1 MLSPQFPAVNI
12 PSLQKVDLPAVA
24 RIRLKQPSAPAI
36 ADIEA
41 GVRQALEG
49 ADRLRALAPGSRV
62 ALAVGSR
69 GIAHIDRLARAV
81 VGWLREQRLEPF
93 IVPAMGSHGGGT
105 AEGQAAVLAR
115 LGVDE
120 QRTGAPVRATM
131 EVVECGRTAKGV
143 PCFFD
148 ANAHAADAVVIIGR
162 VKSHTSFDRPIESGL
177 TKMVGIGL
185 GKQEGARNIHRMG
198 PYGLSEVLPEMASV
212 AIANSPLAYGLAIVE
227 NAAHEIVTIEGAE
240 PAAFADTDIRLLKK
254 AKSLLARL
262 PVRKLDV
269 LACQELGKEVSGAG
283 MDYAVIGRTDIRG
296 IANPDHIEMVKLVV
310 LRLTEATHGNGI
322 GIGVAD
328 YVPKTLTDGLDLKS
342 MYENA
347 ITSALGEKCRI
358 PIVLPSE
365 RETLQAAFATCWN
378 TDPASWRYCQI
389 RNTLSLDE
397 VLVSRP
403 VMEELGASGTLEPLE
418 FDDKGR
424 LLTIL

>member
-1 MLSPQFPAVNI
+1 
-12 PSLQKVDLPAVA
+12 
-24 RIRLKQPSAPAI
+24 
-36 ADIEA
+36 
-41 GVRQALEG
+41 
-49 ADRLRALAPGSRV
+49 
-62 ALAVGSR
+62 
-69 GIAHIDRLARAV
+69 
-81 VGWLREQRLEPF
+81 
-93 IVPAMGSHGGGT
+93 
-105 AEGQAAVLAR
+105 
-115 LGVDE
+115 
-120 QRTGAPVRATM
+120 
-131 EVVECGRTAKGV
+131 
-143 PCFFD
+143 
-148 ANAHAADAVVIIGR
+148 
-162 VKSHTSFDRPIESGL
+162 
-177 TKMVGIGL
+177 
-185 GKQEGARNIHRMG
+185 
-198 PYGLSEVLPEMASV
+198 
-212 AIANSPLAYGLAIVE
+212 AYGLAIVE

-403 VMEELGASGTLEPLE
+403 VMEELGADGTLEPLE
-418 FDDKGR
+418 FDNKGR

>member
-1 MLSPQFPAVNI
+1 MLTPQFPAVNI

-49 ADRLRALAPGSRV
+49 ADRLKALAAGSRV

-403 VMEELGASGTLEPLE
+403 VMEELGADGTLEPLE
-418 FDDKGR
+418 FDNKGR

>member
-1 MLSPQFPAVNI
+1 MLTPQFPAVNI

-49 ADRLRALAPGSRV
+49 ADRLKALAAGSRV

-403 VMEELGASGTLEPLE
+403 VMEELGADGTLEPLE
-418 FDDKGR
+418 FDDEGR

>member
-1 MLSPQFPAVNI
+1 MLTPQFPAVNI

-49 ADRLRALAPGSRV
+49 ADRLKALAAGSRV

-185 GKQEGARNIHRMG
+185 G
-198 PYGLSEVLPEMASV
+198 
-212 AIANSPLAYGLAIVE
+212 
-227 NAAHEIVTIEGAE
+227 
-240 PAAFADTDIRLLKK
+240 
-254 AKSLLARL
+254 
-262 PVRKLDV
+262 
-269 LACQELGKEVSGAG
+269 
-283 MDYAVIGRTDIRG
+283 
-296 IANPDHIEMVKLVV
+296 
-310 LRLTEATHGNGI
+310 
-322 GIGVAD
+322 
-328 YVPKTLTDGLDLKS
+328 
-342 MYENA
+342 
-347 ITSALGEKCRI
+347 
-358 PIVLPSE
+358 
-365 RETLQAAFATCWN
+365 
-378 TDPASWRYCQI
+378 
-389 RNTLSLDE
+389 
-397 VLVSRP
+397 
-403 VMEELGASGTLEPLE
+403 
-418 FDDKGR
+418 
-424 LLTIL
+424 